1 MIREESLQK
10 TRKSDNDNSKLQV
23 IINVID
29 ENKGANKNKSDL
41 LNKMSDNNILS
52 SKNLLQDRKIFNY
65 MGMILKKFICEQ
77 MICGKLYTTK
87 SNKNIT
93 ILQSL
98 KRPIKNIKITI
109 SKEEIFV
116 RIEKNLKKI
125 KRFIEINIDNN
136 QTILV
141 LSYINYKKRI
151 KIKSYISVCDNK
163 ISSYTLCNNRNL
175 NIYINDE
182 MRYIGMKRLIKN
194 EVLYCILQKISKV
207 KISKAQMGL
216 FQ

>member
-1 MIREESLQK
+1 
-10 TRKSDNDNSKLQV
+10 
-23 IINVID
+23 
-29 ENKGANKNKSDL
+29 
-41 LNKMSDNNILS
+41 MSDNNILS

-141 LSYINYKKRI
+141 LSYINYRKRI

-194 EVLYCILQKISKV
+194 EFLYCILQKRSKV
-207 KISKAQMGL
+207 KISNTYM
-216 FQ
+216 